1 MMKIITGL
9 MKIWPKRW
17 ISTAL
22 VVLAILYLTLVPRPL
37 PDNNIEIPGLDKA
50 VHAVMFGGLAFVAC
64 IDMAMRGR
72 GRYGLLPSRRAWGV
86 ATAVAAFGGAVEI
99 AQQSMGAGRSGDVWD
114 FAADCA
120 GVAVGILSAMWAL
133 RVWHKQNRGASR

>member
-1 MMKIITGL
+1 MKKIITGL

-37 PDNNIEIPGLDKA
+37 PDNNIDIPGLDKA

-72 GRYGLLPSRRAWGV
+72 GRYAFLPSRRAWGV
-86 ATAVAAFGGAVEI
+86 AIAVAAFGGAVEI

-120 GVAVGILSAMWAL
+120 GMAIGILSATGAL
-133 RVWHKQNRGASR
+133 RAWHKQNRGASR

>member
-1 MMKIITGL
+1 MKKIITGL
-9 MKIWPKRW
+9 MKIVPKRW

-37 PDNNIEIPGLDKA
+37 PDNNIDIPGLDKA

-72 GRYGLLPSRRAWGV
+72 GRYAFLPSRRAWGV
-86 ATAVAAFGGAVEI
+86 AIAVAAFGGAVEI

-120 GVAVGILSAMWAL
+120 GVAIGILSATGAL
-133 RVWHKQNRGASR
+133 RAWHKQNRGASR

>member
-1 MMKIITGL
+1 MKKIITGL

-22 VVLAILYLTLVPRPL
+22 VVLAILYLTLVSRPL
-37 PDNNIEIPGLDKA
+37 PDNNIDIPGLDKA

-72 GRYGLLPSRRAWGV
+72 GRYAFLPSRRAWGV
-86 ATAVAAFGGAVEI
+86 AIAVAAFGGAVEI
-99 AQQSMGAGRSGDVWD
+99 AQQSMGAGRSGDVRD

-120 GVAVGILSAMWAL
+120 GVAIGILSATGAL
-133 RVWHKQNRGASR
+133 RAWHKQNRGASR

>member
-37 PDNNIEIPGLDKA
+37 PDNNIDIPGLDKA

-72 GRYGLLPSRRAWGV
+72 GRYASLPSRWAWGV
-86 ATAVAAFGGAVEI
+86 AIAVAAFGGAVEI

-120 GVAVGILSAMWAL
+120 GVAIGILSATGAL
-133 RVWHKQNRGASR
+133 RAWHKQNRGASR

>member
-1 MMKIITGL
+1 
-9 MKIWPKRW
+9 
-17 ISTAL
+17 
-22 VVLAILYLTLVPRPL
+22 
-37 PDNNIEIPGLDKA
+37 
-50 VHAVMFGGLAFVAC
+50 MFGGLAFVAC

-72 GRYGLLPSRRAWGV
+72 RRYGLLTSRMVWGV
-86 ATAVAAFGGAVEI
+86 AIAVATFGGAVEI

>member
-1 MMKIITGL
+1 

-37 PDNNIEIPGLDKA
+37 PDNDIDIPGLDKA

-64 IDMAMRGR
+64 IDAAMRGR
-72 GRYGLLPSRRAWGV
+72 GQYGTLPSRRVWGV
-86 ATAVAAFGGAVEI
+86 AIAVAAFGGAVEI

-120 GVAVGILSAMWAL
+120 GVAIGILSAIGAL
-133 RVWHKQNRGASR
+133 RAWHKQNRGASR

>member
-1 MMKIITGL
+1 MMKIISGL

-17 ISTAL
+17 VSTAL

-37 PDNNIEIPGLDKA
+37 PDNNIDIPGLDKA

-64 IDMAMRGR
+64 IDMAMSGR
-72 GRYGLLPSRRAWGV
+72 GRYAFLPSRRVWSV
-86 ATAVAAFGGAVEI
+86 AIAVAAFGGAVEI

-120 GVAVGILSAMWAL
+120 GGAIGILSAMGAL
-133 RVWHKQNRGASR
+133 CVWHKQNRGASR

>member
-22 VVLAILYLTLVPRPL
+22 VVLVILYLTLVPRPL

-72 GRYGLLPSRRAWGV
+72 RRYGLLTSRMVWGV
-86 ATAVAAFGGAVEI
+86 AIAVATFGGAVEI

>member
-1 MMKIITGL
+1 MKKIITGL

-37 PDNNIEIPGLDKA
+37 PDNNIDIPGLDKA

-72 GRYGLLPSRRAWGV
+72 GRYAFLPSCRAWGV
-86 ATAVAAFGGAVEI
+86 AIAVAAFGGAVEI

-120 GVAVGILSAMWAL
+120 GVAIGILSATGAL
-133 RVWHKQNRGASR
+133 RAWHKQNRGASR

>member
-1 MMKIITGL
+1 MKKIITGL

-37 PDNNIEIPGLDKA
+37 PDNNIDIPGLDKA

-72 GRYGLLPSRRAWGV
+72 GRYAFLPSRRAWGV
-86 ATAVAAFGGAVEI
+86 AIAVAAFGGAVEI
-99 AQQSMGAGRSGDVWD
+99 AQQSMGAGRSGDVRD

-120 GVAVGILSAMWAL
+120 GVAIGILSATGAL
-133 RVWHKQNRGASR
+133 RAWHKQNRGASR

>member
-1 MMKIITGL
+1 MKKIITGL

-37 PDNNIEIPGLDKA
+37 PDNNIDIPGLDKA

-72 GRYGLLPSRRAWGV
+72 GRYASLPSRRAWGV
-86 ATAVAAFGGAVEI
+86 AIAVAAFGGAVEI

-120 GVAVGILSAMWAL
+120 GVTIGILSATGAL
-133 RVWHKQNRGASR
+133 RAWHKQNRGASR